1 MESDQ
6 SKQPLDSLSALDSTP
21 QATRLAPDPK
31 DYKLGIG
38 GRILGTVSNF
48 LAGMNGRGPVTYT
61 GKGAMK
67 SGYYRDPTRSQNR
80 PGTKPAQGT
89 SQPPAGSAQP
99 TPMQPTSLEESLR
112 LPLNVPFNG

>member
-1 MESDQ
+1 MGTNQ
-6 SKQPLDSLSALDSTP
+6 SKQAFDTSSAVDSR
-21 QATRLAPDPK
+21 QPDA
-31 DYKLGIG
+31 KLGIG

-67 SGYYRDPTRSQNR
+67 SGYYRDPTRWQNR
-80 PGTKPAQGT
+80 PGTKPAPGT

-99 TPMQPTSLEESLR
+99 TSAQPTSLEDSLR
-112 LPLNVPFNG
+112 LGGPVNY

>member
-1 MESDQ
+1 MGTNQ
-6 SKQPLDSLSALDSTP
+6 SKQAFDTSSAVD
-21 QATRLAPDPK
+21 QK
-31 DYKLGIG
+31 MGIG

-61 GKGAMK
+61 GRGAMK
-67 SGYYRDPTRSQNR
+67 SGYYRDPTRLQNR
-80 PGTKPAQGT
+80 PGTKPAPGT

-99 TPMQPTSLEESLR
+99 TSLEDSLR

>member
-1 MESDQ
+1 METYLF
-6 SKQPLDSLSALDSTP
+6 KQPFVPAKAVDSIQQVTP
-21 QATRLAPDPK
+21 PASDAGNQK
-31 DYKLGIG
+31 MGIG

-67 SGYYRDPTRSQNR
+67 SGYYRDPTRLQNR
-80 PGTKPAQGT
+80 PGMNPAPGT

-99 TPMQPTSLEESLR
+99 TSAQPTSLEDSLR
-112 LPLNVPFNG
+112 LGGPVNY